1 MNEDA
6 QPWMTAEWACL
17 SGTVVIL
24 AGVMSISLVLF
35 LRSAYF
41 GRRSNQIPKIFVLV
55 GMPIL

>member
-1 MNEDA
+1 MPLLEVRRMNEDA

-35 LRSAYF
+35 LGSAYF
-41 GRRSNQIPKIFVLV
+41 GRRSN
-55 GMPIL
+55 